1 MKWLV
6 DQFHVVHPD
15 RWDDPMRRPASEKVT
30 PDGFREVN
38 YNHFEGPR
46 VPEFATTQP
55 RPVEPTKPEPVAEP
69 KSVTLDETRRFV
81 ESRPITPV
89 ASFSAAINAPRP
101 VPRPIVHDYSNEKG
115 RGHARPLKAGE
126 HSREYA
132 KRLKRARRRTSL
144 ALAALL

>member
-6 DQFHVVHPD
+6 DQFHVQHPD

-46 VPEFATTQP
+46 VPEFAPTPP
-55 RPVEPTKPEPVAEP
+55 RPVEPTKPELPADP
-69 KSVTLDETRRFV
+69 TPAALAETREFLATK
-81 ESRPITPV
+81 PITPL
-89 ASFSAAINAPRP
+89 ASFTVAVSAARPAPKP
-101 VPRPIVHDYSNEKG
+101 VVHDYSNEKG
-115 RGHARPLKAGE
+115 RGHARPLKPGE

-132 KRLKRARRRTSL
+132 KRLKRARRRTNR
-144 ALAALL
+144 ALAEQI